1 MRVCVPCDWQ
11 NGATDVDN
19 LWPLTVQPRPFL
31 VAKGPLLAATMAGGM
46 DTAFIR
52 DDDGK
57 RLVDA
62 CVAGDAAARRCFVG
76 EFMPLIYRFEGGGS
90 QHESVSQ
97 NFIAFLFDDD
107 RLYRRLRSY
116 RGVAHLGPY
125 LWKRILPDL
134 MKQFRKI
141 LRRRRLD
148 TVSLDADNAPPAVA
162 EGSEP
167 VGAAP
172 TAPVNVTLLVEQLPV
187 EKRLLLKLLYIE
199 DFDLDPAEI
208 QQLAERTGRSIRDV
222 IARLETA
229 RQTVRSREAVQH
241 ARLEGAASAGQ
252 WIRLYERRL
261 AQLEEDIAAA
271 PDSPRAARLRSQ
283 REELSRKLDKRKRQQ
298 AEYLRSSSNTVV
310 TLPTA
315 MVADLLGQVEST
327 TRAQITRVRQELA
340 ESLPKA
346 SRPRA
351 ENP

>member
-1 MRVCVPCDWQ
+1 
-11 NGATDVDN
+11 
-19 LWPLTVQPRPFL
+19 
-31 VAKGPLLAATMAGGM
+31 M

-52 DDDGK
+52 DGDGK

-62 CVAGDAAARRCFVG
+62 CVGGDASARGQFLA

-90 QHESVSQ
+90 QHESASQ

-125 LWKRILPDL
+125 LGKRILPDL
-134 MKQFRKI
+134 MKQFRTI
-141 LRRRRLD
+141 VRRQRFD
-148 TVSLDADNAPPAVA
+148 TVSLDAHEASAAAPADT
-162 EGSEP
+162 SERA
-167 VGAAP
+167 GADP

-187 EKRLLLKLLYIE
+187 EKRLLLKLLHIE
-199 DFDLDPAEI
+199 DFDLDPTEI
-208 QQLAERTGRSIRDV
+208 QQLAERTRRSIRDV
-222 IARLETA
+222 LARLETA

-241 ARLEGAASAGQ
+241 ARLEGAKSAGD

-261 AQLEEDIAAA
+261 VQLEEDIAAA
-271 PDSPRAARLRSQ
+271 ADSPRAARLRGQ
-283 REELSRKLDKRKRQQ
+283 REDLLRKLDKRKRQQ
-298 AEYLRSSSNTVV
+298 AEHLRNSGNTVV

-327 TRAQITRVRQELA
+327 TRSQITRVRQELA
-340 ESLPKA
+340 ASLPKE
-346 SRPRA
+346 SRLRG